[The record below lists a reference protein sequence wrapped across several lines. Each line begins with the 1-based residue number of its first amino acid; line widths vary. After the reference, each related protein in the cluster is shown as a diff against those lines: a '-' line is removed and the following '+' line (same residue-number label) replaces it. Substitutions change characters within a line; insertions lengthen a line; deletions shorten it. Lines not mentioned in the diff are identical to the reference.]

1 LDYRDSFSDIH
12 SLSYSFIGF
21 QSAYLATAFNPI
33 YWNTACL
40 VVNSGS
46 LENENEEDKG
56 TSYDKLAKAIG
67 DIQASGIKVS
77 LIDINKSDYGF
88 KPDPENNKILFGL
101 KGVNKV
107 GAEVVEDIIKNRP
120 YKSIKEFMQK
130 CPKNKSVMI
139 SLIKAGAFDELDY
152 EWASKACKEPR
163 IAILAWYLMQVSEP
177 KKRLTLQ
184 NFNGL
189 MQKAFIPDEYNL
201 QKQIYEFNKYLKT
214 KKAGKYYILD
224 EQSNNFYC
232 KNFDGENIE
241 VINGYPCILQ
251 TVWDKIYQKQMDVIR
266 DWLSENQE
274 QLLSDYNDSLFYEN
288 WLNYAEGNVSAWE
301 MESLCFYYHPHE
313 LIDVDKLKYGITDFF
328 SLSSESEVDYYFRRN
343 GRDIPIYKIYKIA
356 GTVLNKNATKSTV
369 TLLTTEGVVNV
380 KFSKEYFAMYNRQL
394 SEKQDDG
401 SKKIV
406 EKGWFQRGNKL
417 LISGYRREDSFV
429 VKTYKNTNAHQLYKI
444 VAVNGSDIQI
454 THDRYQVQEE
464 ENE

>member
-1 LDYRDSFSDIH
+1 
-12 SLSYSFIGF
+12 
-21 QSAYLATAFNPI
+21 
-33 YWNTACL
+33 
-40 VVNSGS
+40 
-46 LENENEEDKG
+46 
-56 TSYDKLAKAIG
+56 
-67 DIQASGIKVS
+67 
-77 LIDINKSDYGF
+77 
-88 KPDPENNKILFGL
+88 
-101 KGVNKV
+101 
-107 GAEVVEDIIKNRP
+107 
-120 YKSIKEFMQK
+120 
-130 CPKNKSVMI
+130 
-139 SLIKAGAFDELDY
+139 
-152 EWASKACKEPR
+152 
-163 IAILAWYLMQVSEP
+163 
-177 KKRLTLQ
+177 
-184 NFNGL
+184 
-189 MQKAFIPDEYNL
+189 
-201 QKQIYEFNKYLKT
+201 
-214 KKAGKYYILD
+214 
-224 EQSNNFYC
+224 
-232 KNFDGENIE
+232 
-241 VINGYPCILQ
+241 
-251 TVWDKIYQKQMDVIR
+251 MDVIR